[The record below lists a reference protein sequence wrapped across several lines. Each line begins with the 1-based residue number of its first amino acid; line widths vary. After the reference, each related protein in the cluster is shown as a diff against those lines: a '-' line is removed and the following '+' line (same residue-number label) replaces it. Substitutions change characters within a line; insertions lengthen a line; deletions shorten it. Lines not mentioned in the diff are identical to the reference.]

1 VFGGR
6 GRARI
11 VAGAVDRI
19 VALDEPEAGTEQVYL
34 IVLMALRSRE
44 QTRDALL
51 PDEFLAAERPGAL
64 H

>member
-1 VFGGR
+1 MFGGR

-19 VALDEPEAGTEQVYL
+19 VALDEPEAGAEQVHF
-34 IVLMALRSRE
+34 IVLMVLRSRE
-44 QTRDALL
+44 QARDALL
-51 PDEFLAAERPGAL
+51 LDEFLAAERPGAL

>member
-1 VFGGR
+1 M
-6 GRARI
+6 
-11 VAGAVDRI
+11 
-19 VALDEPEAGTEQVYL
+19 ALDEPEAGTEQVYL

-51 PDEFLAAERPGAL
+51 PDEFVAAERPGAL